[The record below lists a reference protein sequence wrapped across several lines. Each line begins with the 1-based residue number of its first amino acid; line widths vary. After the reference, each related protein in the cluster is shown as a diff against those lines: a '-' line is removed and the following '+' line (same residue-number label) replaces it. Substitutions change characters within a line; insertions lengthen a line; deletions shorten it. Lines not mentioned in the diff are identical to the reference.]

1 MTESIRDIG
10 CVVMASGLSAR
21 YGRDKLLERLDG
33 REIACHTVGSLTAA
47 CLVPLVVTR
56 SEALRALMER
66 EGVACARP
74 DGPLK
79 SDTMRAGLESLPENA
94 AGFLFMPADQ
104 PLVRPA
110 SLKRL
115 AERFLRRPAR
125 AVMLGFGS
133 DAGSPVIFPA
143 ACRSALLAYRGDRGG
158 KDVLRAQNIPCD
170 IAQAEYEWELWDVD
184 TPEGMERVREVY
196 DSMVKGSFNRS

>member
-33 REIACHTVGSLTAA
+33 REIIRHTVGSLIAA
-47 CLVPLVVTR
+47 GFMPLVVTR
-56 SEALRALMER
+56 SEAIRALMDR
-66 EGVACARP
+66 DGVACVRP

-79 SDTMRAGLESLPENA
+79 SDTMRAGLESLPEDA
-94 AGFLFMPADQ
+94 AGFLFTPADQ

-110 SLKRL
+110 SLKKL
-115 AERFLRRPAR
+115 AERFLSCPAR

-133 DAGSPVIFPA
+133 AAGSPVIFPA
-143 ACRSALLAYRGDRGG
+143 ACRGALLAYRGDRGG
-158 KDVLRAQNIPCD
+158 KDVLREQNVPCD
-170 IAQAEYEWELWDVD
+170 IVQAECEWELWDVD
-184 TPEGMERVREVY
+184 TPEEMARVREIY
-196 DSMVKGSFNRS
+196 NPFISR